1 MLYLTFLCY
10 TLNYL
15 ELVES
20 IYWIASWKVQD
31 KMEKYIFSFVS
42 PNKVFRDL
50 SAGLSG
56 TFQLCIAFA
65 AKFTFVLS
73 VFSWNIKI
81 QRWRQSKSKQAD
93 YHFRPFEVSLH
104 H

>member
-1 MLYLTFLCY
+1 M
-10 TLNYL
+10 NYL

-20 IYWIASWKVQD
+20 IYWTASQKVQE
-31 KMEKYIFSFVS
+31 KREKYIFSFAF
-42 PNKVFRDL
+42 PHRVFRDL
-50 SAGLSG
+50 SARLFG
-56 TFQLCIAFA
+56 TFQPCVAFA
-65 AKFTFVLS
+65 AKFISVLS

-93 YHFRPFEVSLH
+93 CHFRPSEVSLH